1 MKEVFI
7 DSNIIFIY
15 ENFLIVLKLDPSSL
29 RQLFCNIVDEMQK
42 LLSMKSL
49 LIQLEENWLNDSE
62 RRKTLK

>member
-42 LLSMKSL
+42 VLSMKSL